1 MLKKIFWI
9 YGKDLREEFKALH
22 NLLLMVVFALLL
34 VFVFSLSINV
44 SPTASQKIYPV
55 YLWVIFLFTSTIGL
69 SYSLDKERDQD
80 ALDALLLATGEWYSI
95 FFGKFLTNLTLLCL
109 VEIVVVPVYLIFL
122 DFRGTLNIQILFL
135 NLLLGSIGLT
145 LVGTLLHAINLQMNG
160 RQILLPILYFPIVIP
175 LLIAVSQSLGI
186 ALGNSGNLQLW
197 LSLMII
203 YDLIFTIIPLTI
215 FDFVMEV

>member
-215 FDFVMEV
+215 FDFIMEV